1 MQPGDVVSFRA
12 TSDHLQPAYC
22 LAKSVQ
28 HRQILLVVRG
38 TKNFYDALTN
48 LAGESGSCPSM
59 LHDLPS
65 SGLAQPME
73 CLERILQQQCMTS

>member
-1 MQPGDVVSFRA
+1 MCSVQPGDVVSFRA

-48 LAGESGSCPSM
+48 LAGKGSNPVSFTEGPQ
-59 LHDLPS
+59 DY
-65 SGLAQPME
+65 
-73 CLERILQQQCMTS
+73 QQQ